1 MASTAS
7 GGASRS
13 NSANSPCLVGRS
25 SGAASITNPAPAV
38 ACSRSVVVRTRSGVS
53 ARHLGGDQP
62 VPPQPLH
69 RLPDQR
75 RRPLQGGRMRVVQP
89 HLRVR
94 TRQHFANAV
103 AHRPGADHRTLRQ
116 HAPTIAAQPV
126 CGNARETGL
135 DGSTLPGRRVTLCR
149 VNGYDYIAQILKTEG
164 VEWLACF
171 PQHPI
176 IEAVAAVG
184 IRPIAFRHERGAVM
198 AADGYSRTSDGRR
211 FGVVAVQAQ
220 AGAENA
226 LGGLA
231 QAGADNIPILMLPA
245 GNSLNTL
252 TRPNFQAARTYQ
264 GVAKTVEAILRPD
277 QVAPVMRRAF
287 HALRSGAPGPAVV
300 EMTGDVC
307 AQEVPEAVQTYR
319 PPRPARQSPAARRH
333 RRRRRR
339 AARRP
344 QAADLGRRRGAGR
357 RRQRGT
363 GAARRTAGRAGVL
376 HHARQVGAARDPSP
390 GTRRRGRHHHAGRAP
405 LAVRV

>member
-1 MASTAS
+1 M
-7 GGASRS
+7 
-13 NSANSPCLVGRS
+13 
-25 SGAASITNPAPAV
+25 
-38 ACSRSVVVRTRSGVS
+38 
-53 ARHLGGDQP
+53 
-62 VPPQPLH
+62 
-69 RLPDQR
+69 
-75 RRPLQGGRMRVVQP
+75 
-89 HLRVR
+89 
-94 TRQHFANAV
+94 
-103 AHRPGADHRTLRQ
+103 
-116 HAPTIAAQPV
+116 
-126 CGNARETGL
+126 
-135 DGSTLPGRRVTLCR
+135 
-149 VNGYDYIAQILKTEG
+149 NGYDYIAQILKTEG

-198 AADGYSRTSDGRR
+198 AADGYSRTSGGRR

-264 GVAKTVEAILRPD
+264 GVAKSVEPILRPD

-307 AQEVPEAVQTYR
+307 AQQVPEAAQTYR
-319 PPRPARQSPAARRH
+319 PPRPARQTPAADDV
-333 RRRRRR
+333 
-339 AARRP
+339 AA
-344 QAADLGRRRGAGR
+344 AAPCCAPPAGR
-357 RRQRGT
+357 
-363 GAARRTAGRAGVL
+363 
-376 HHARQVGAARDPSP
+376 
-390 GTRRRGRHHHAGRAP
+390 
-405 LAVRV
+405 